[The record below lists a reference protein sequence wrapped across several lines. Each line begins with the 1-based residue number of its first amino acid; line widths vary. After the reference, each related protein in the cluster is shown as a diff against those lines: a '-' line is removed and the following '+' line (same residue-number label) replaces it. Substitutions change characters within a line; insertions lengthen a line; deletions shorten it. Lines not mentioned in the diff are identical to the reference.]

1 MTRLAKSS
9 KSLESSKITAE
20 QNNFNLASF
29 LTKEVLVVAGLL
41 FLAFIL
47 RLIYLSQIEG
57 EDPIRS
63 GTDMRTY
70 HNYAIQIINEGFP
83 KEPYYYSPLY
93 SYFVGT
99 VYFIFGADPSN
110 VRTVQSL
117 LGILTLLFIY
127 LITRKVFDK
136 KAALYSLILA
146 VLYGIFLCY
155 EGTLLVETL
164 SCFLITLAIFLL
176 LEPLWRNIILGGIV
190 LGLAALTRANILFIM
205 PFILCWMILDIK
217 EPKKRII
224 AKFAI
229 LSLAVFLTILPCT
242 IRNYL
247 VSKRFVFISTN
258 GPVNIWM
265 GNNRYANGQ
274 YYVANLP
281 FQKAHEKKVQ
291 EAAKEKGDKAY
302 LDDVWDFAKERPFSF
317 IKLQV
322 NKFLLFWGS
331 DEISNNVSY
340 DWVKRVSSV
349 LRLPFII
356 GFSVIAPLG
365 LIGAFYSLR
374 KRRFRALLLVLFILA
389 YSIAT
394 TIVLVLSR
402 YRLPVEPVLL
412 VFAGFSISFLYEYL
426 KKREWKK
433 LILPLTLLLLVI
445 FVMNVKRGIALVY
458 PNIFPNGV
466 YTETQDG
473 LLIEDI
479 SDIFRMG
486 KGSCILDS
494 SKADLRKELIID
506 RDPKTFNSAILFIN
520 ARLIPNKKAMMILKV
535 NGQGFYLDISDFM
548 SLNPKEEFM
557 ATMITCPL
565 DIGCLKEGKNLF
577 ELGVA
582 EGGWL
587 SVLIDS
593 SFCYKRS
600 SFRDSEEKAREEIDG
615 EYLFSLWLQKAKN

>member
-1 MTRLAKSS
+1 M
-9 KSLESSKITAE
+9 
-20 QNNFNLASF
+20 
-29 LTKEVLVVAGLL
+29 
-41 FLAFIL
+41 
-47 RLIYLSQIEG
+47 
-57 EDPIRS
+57 
-63 GTDMRTY
+63 
-70 HNYAIQIINEGFP
+70 
-83 KEPYYYSPLY
+83 
-93 SYFVGT
+93 
-99 VYFIFGADPSN
+99 
-110 VRTVQSL
+110 
-117 LGILTLLFIY
+117 
-127 LITRKVFDK
+127 
-136 KAALYSLILA
+136 
-146 VLYGIFLCY
+146 
-155 EGTLLVETL
+155 
-164 SCFLITLAIFLL
+164 
-176 LEPLWRNIILGGIV
+176 
-190 LGLAALTRANILFIM
+190 
-205 PFILCWMILDIK
+205 
-217 EPKKRII
+217 
-224 AKFAI
+224 
-229 LSLAVFLTILPCT
+229 
-242 IRNYL
+242 
-247 VSKRFVFISTN
+247 
-258 GPVNIWM
+258 
-265 GNNRYANGQ
+265 
-274 YYVANLP
+274 
-281 FQKAHEKKVQ
+281 
-291 EAAKEKGDKAY
+291 
-302 LDDVWDFAKERPFSF
+302 
-317 IKLQV
+317 
-322 NKFLLFWGS
+322 
-331 DEISNNVSY
+331 
-340 DWVKRVSSV
+340 
-349 LRLPFII
+349 
-356 GFSVIAPLG
+356 
-365 LIGAFYSLR
+365 
-374 KRRFRALLLVLFILA
+374 
-389 YSIAT
+389 
-394 TIVLVLSR
+394 
-402 YRLPVEPVLL
+402 EPVLL